1 MKKVV
6 YLAPIFLLSFLGKNA
21 LAGQVE
27 HVSNLDSALE
37 QASAI
42 NNSTADTNKNTTVLQ
57 SQVLRINKTNQTAIP
72 DSIKQSTGFQD
83 KKIEANTNVTIN
95 NPANNRIH
103 VNWVDANGQNINANG
118 YDIDLTT
125 IQNNSDNEYHWLPKG
140 YQLHNPNGKY
150 TVSGGAFN
158 GTNLKASTDYHSETY
173 RTVYKTETWY
183 GASRTGWLPK
193 TATYED
199 VRKFNGDKYRRG
211 IMHIFPT
218 QDQAESWGGDSD
230 GYEESGP
237 KMATTR
243 PTYRVAPVTVTN
255 VPKTA
260 VETPAYTT
268 QTLPVAFV
276 DANNNL
282 VGMIQNYTGKVGTTK
297 DISLTV
303 PTGYKLADGAS
314 LPTSVTFQ
322 NSTNPLLVKVVPS
335 GKTQRITNNT
345 INVKFVDQ
353 ESGQQV
359 GTDVISLTKAHDG
372 TNYYNTPAGYGAD
385 VGSYTIKDAGYW
397 RGSVYNTPSFDGYID
412 ANLNDAGYK
421 FSLPDSAKRLKLT
434 NDEAEAF
441 ATRAA
446 DSTAYGVNG
455 YLVSARRTNDG
466 LLIGETYVTTTLD
479 HYYGSEYPADPYIRP
494 ASDLNQHSYLLKFSD
509 KTAGKV
515 VKKVADMLDTMPA
528 YSDGTHYIMIRNI
541 YHKGTSFTDN
551 LHDISNGTVTVP
563 VHRTNRFT
571 FSDNSGNVKSY
582 SGNTVNVILEH
593 QTKRIDPNNSSLN
606 LDANNQ
612 LHLINTNQEQPKQS
626 TANFKVGYLLDLVTN
641 NKIIDTDNAQALN
654 NTKIFTIN
662 PSLPIGYDSLNTKLL
677 TLNL

>member
-72 DSIKQSTGFQD
+72 DSIKQSTDFQD
-83 KKIEANTNVTIN
+83 KKIAANTNVTIN

-103 VNWVDANGQNINANG
+103 VHWVDANGQNISNTNNG
-118 YDIDLTT
+118 YDIDLTKVKAQDSYRW
-125 IQNNSDNEYHWLPKG
+125 IPKG
-140 YQLHNPNGKY
+140 YQLHNPDGKY

-158 GTNLKASTDYHSETY
+158 GANLHASTDYTPAVTKRHPAVTK
-173 RTVYKTETWY
+173 RHRAVTHTVTQWAEYDDGQYKTIYGLSDYAKKHAEQEYKDNVLAVTGDGAPKWQKQTETII
-183 GASRTGWLPK
+183 
-193 TATYED
+193 
-199 VRKFNGDKYRRG
+199 DKPAWTET
-211 IMHIFPT
+211 ITPAWTETI
-218 QDQAESWGGDSD
+218 
-230 GYEESGP
+230 
-237 KMATTR
+237 
-243 PTYRVAPVTVTN
+243 
-255 VPKTA
+255 
-260 VETPAYTT
+260 TPAYTT

-276 DANNNL
+276 DSNNNNII
-282 VGMIQNYTGKVGTTK
+282 GMVQNYTGKVGTTQNV
-297 DISLTV
+297 SLTV
-303 PTGYKLADGAS
+303 PTGYKLADGQS

-335 GKTQRITNNT
+335 GKTQSVTNPANNT

-359 GTDVISLTKAHDG
+359 GTDAINLIKAHNG
-372 TNYYNTPAGYGAD
+372 TNYYNVPKGYSAANNSYRVGTTGYSWTMGEKSGTLEAD
-385 VGSYTIKDAGYW
+385 D
-397 RGSVYNTPSFDGYID
+397 
-412 ANLNDAGYK
+412 
-421 FSLPDSAKRLKLT
+421 
-434 NDEAEAF
+434 
-441 ATRAA
+441 
-446 DSTAYGVNG
+446 
-455 YLVSARRTNDG
+455 DG
-466 LLIGETYVTTTLD
+466 LLYTYKMFGVDPNKELKVKYASADRDYVEANGKAYALEDYHDAFPNNTQVTV
-479 HYYGSEYPADPYIRP
+479 SEYRKLKDFWNSFGFIPTVSHPVYTFTP
-494 ASDLNQHSYLLKFSD
+494 SDELTD
-509 KTAGKV
+509 
-515 VKKVADMLDTMPA
+515 A
-528 YSDGTHYIMIRNI
+528 YNT
-541 YHKGTSFTDN
+541 
-551 LHDISNGTVTVP
+551 ISGNTVTVP

-641 NKIIDTDNAQALN
+641 NKIIDTNNAQALN
-654 NTKIFTIN
+654 NTKIFTVN